1 MKAGLIWPR
10 EEYTC
15 QTRVIQFSKSAAS
28 SQKDLFAIQD
38 NILSFCVKNCFDPI
52 SHPFRTPHVMAL
64 SKEV

>member
-38 NILSFCVKNCFDPI
+38 NILSFCGKNCFDPI
-52 SHPFRTPHVMAL
+52 SHPF
-64 SKEV
+64 